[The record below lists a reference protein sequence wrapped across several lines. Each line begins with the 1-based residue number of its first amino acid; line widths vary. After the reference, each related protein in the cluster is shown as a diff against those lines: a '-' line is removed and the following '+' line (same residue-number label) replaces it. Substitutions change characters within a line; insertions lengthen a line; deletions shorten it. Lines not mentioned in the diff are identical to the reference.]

1 METLKSQFKRWKAG
15 ELTMLGSFQ
24 TKLFQAFQIA
34 DSENQLKLSETFS
47 YWFLDGESNE
57 KKSNSKSQLI
67 NASLKLMS
75 AELITEIKEYLDKN
89 GHLEFEDN
97 VNLCYADEEMRITVK
112 RDDKYL
118 LLTCDNNFGQEY
130 LAYEIQDQGC
140 VSIQDLTWIL
150 EQIENKTRGQ

>member
-67 NASLKLMS
+67 NVSLKQMS
-75 AELITEIKEYLDKN
+75 VELITEIKEYLDRN
-89 GHLEFEDN
+89 GHLEFKDT
-97 VNLCYADEEMRITVK
+97 VNLSYANEEMRIISK

-118 LLTCDNNFGQEY
+118 LVTSSNGFGECS
-130 LAYEIQDQGC
+130 YEIQDQGC
-140 VSIQDLTWIL
+140 ISIEDLIWIL
-150 EQIENKTRGQ
+150 EQIENNTKGQ